1 MKTSVKIFGL
11 VFFLFILMGL
21 SFYFIYQA
29 KNKQDELIVKTT
41 SIQYQDAFKSLIKSN
56 SVRYEQSAID
66 YSYWDDMCLFVKTKD
81 KKWAAENLATIVG
94 TYKVNNV
101 WILGL
106 DQSIIYS
113 YPDSQ
118 GIYADIIGQSKLYLN
133 ELYKVKTINSFI
145 FSNGT
150 IVEIFG
156 ATIHPTNDPER
167 STPPQGYFF
176 VCKIWDNDFIDEF
189 ETISMS
195 KVTVTNKKNDLIVKD
210 ENLIFNDEI
219 KNYYGKTIAYLRIE
233 RYAPYIILNRSFSKN
248 VLLVFFIT
256 SMFVL
261 ILVLFSL
268 ITWIGRPL
276 RYIEDILAGNIFR
289 IPKLRRFGGEYIQI
303 ADMIEKSISY
313 NAELKIAKEKAE
325 ESDKLKS
332 AFLANMS
339 HEIRTPM
346 NAIMGFTQLLPENF
360 DNKHNLE
367 VFSNI
372 INQRCSD
379 LMEILNSILYISR
392 IDSGSMKLNLKEC
405 NLDILF
411 GDLDEFFTEYKQK
424 AEKNDIGFTIK
435 KEYDSELSMIITDNE
450 KLKHIF
456 TNLIANAFKFTHE
469 GQVEAGCM
477 NDKDNKLIFYVS
489 DSGVGIPLDRQ
500 SIIFDRFTQLN
511 NGISSNLGGTGLGL
525 TIVKGLID
533 LLGGKIWIESKPGK
547 GSTFYFTIPIKIAG
561 KY

>member
-1 MKTSVKIFGL
+1 
-11 VFFLFILMGL
+11 
-21 SFYFIYQA
+21 
-29 KNKQDELIVKTT
+29 
-41 SIQYQDAFKSLIKSN
+41 
-56 SVRYEQSAID
+56 
-66 YSYWDDMCLFVKTKD
+66 
-81 KKWAAENLATIVG
+81 
-94 TYKVNNV
+94 
-101 WILGL
+101 
-106 DQSIIYS
+106 
-113 YPDSQ
+113 
-118 GIYADIIGQSKLYLN
+118 
-133 ELYKVKTINSFI
+133 
-145 FSNGT
+145 
-150 IVEIFG
+150 
-156 ATIHPTNDPER
+156 
-167 STPPQGYFF
+167 
-176 VCKIWDNDFIDEF
+176 
-189 ETISMS
+189 
-195 KVTVTNKKNDLIVKD
+195 
-210 ENLIFNDEI
+210 
-219 KNYYGKTIAYLRIE
+219 
-233 RYAPYIILNRSFSKN
+233 
-248 VLLVFFIT
+248 
-256 SMFVL
+256 
-261 ILVLFSL
+261 
-268 ITWIGRPL
+268 
-276 RYIEDILAGNIFR
+276 
-289 IPKLRRFGGEYIQI
+289 
-303 ADMIEKSISY
+303 MIEKSISY